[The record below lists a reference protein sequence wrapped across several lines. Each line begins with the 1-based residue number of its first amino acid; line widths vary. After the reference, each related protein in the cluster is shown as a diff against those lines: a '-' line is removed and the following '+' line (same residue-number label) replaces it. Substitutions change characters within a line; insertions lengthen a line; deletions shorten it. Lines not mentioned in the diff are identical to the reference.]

1 MTDIVISETFGPTI
15 QGEGPSTGRPALFIR
30 LGLCNLDCKWC
41 DTPFTWDW
49 TGKNGVAYDREVELE
64 TVTVESLV
72 EWATSFDTAT
82 VVISGGEPLV
92 QAGRTAE
99 LARQLLA
106 AGKRVEIETNGTR
119 SPTDRFADIADD
131 ISWNVSPKLWGS
143 GVDLEKSLNFN
154 TLSEFVRLPN
164 AVFKFVI
171 TEPDDEMFAWD
182 VVAHT
187 GMPNDRVYLMP
198 EGVSAESVNANLPGV
213 IDLALKH
220 NYNVTTRVHV
230 QAYGN
235 RRGV

>member
-1 MTDIVISETFGPTI
+1 VTDILISEKFGPTI

-49 TGKNGVAYDREVELE
+49 TGKNGVVYDREVELNN
-64 TVTVESLV
+64 VTVESLV
-72 EWATSFDTAT
+72 EWATSFNTET

-92 QAGRTAE
+92 QGRRTAE
-99 LARQLLA
+99 LARQLLF
-106 AGKRVEIETNGTR
+106 AGKRVEIETNGTL
-119 SPTDRFADIADD
+119 SPVARFADMANHIH
-131 ISWNVSPKLWGS
+131 WNVSPKLLGS
-143 GVDLEKSLNFN
+143 GVDLDKSLNHEV
-154 TLSEFVRLPN
+154 LSEFVALPN

-171 TEPDDEMFAWD
+171 AEPADEQFASD
-182 VVAHT
+182 VATLT

-198 EGVSAESVNANLPGV
+198 EGVTAEAVNANLPAV
-213 IDLALKH
+213 IDAALLH